1 MVLCGS
7 APCAVGSGPTRS
19 QAELGAPL
27 GRHWAPVK
35 RQIRRKRHA
44 ALFISAQALDR
55 GCIASQLH
63 RRGHGTHPLR

>member
-7 APCAVGSGPTRS
+7 APCAVGSGPTGS

-27 GRHWAPVK
+27 GRHRAPVK

-44 ALFISAQALDR
+44 ALFISAGFGKRAYHSYKR
-55 GCIASQLH
+55 
-63 RRGHGTHPLR
+63 